1 MGTATLEKKL
11 KKVERELKG
20 IKETQNKLTKFITF
34 TAALPEETLD
44 EYKNAEEIRR
54 AILRTQR

>member
-1 MGTATLEKKL
+1 MSTATLEKKL
-11 KKVERELKG
+11 KKFERELREV
-20 IKETQNKLTKFITF
+20 KETQDKLEKFITF

-54 AILRTQR
+54 AIFRAQ

>member
-1 MGTATLEKKL
+1 MSTATLEKKL

-20 IKETQNKLTKFITF
+20 VKETQNKLTKFITF
-34 TAALPEETLD
+34 ATALPEETLE

-54 AILRTQR
+54 AILKAQR

>member
-1 MGTATLEKKL
+1 MSTATLEKKL
-11 KKVERELKG
+11 KRVEQELKWV
-20 IKETQNKLTKFITF
+20 KKAQNKLAKFITF

-54 AILRTQR
+54 AILKAQR